1 MALEPKVIFFLHLQ
15 KIHCQRKIWTSNQE
29 QGGQNNSK
37 LSKIKEK
44 NQFIYIFYNT
54 KDMLVTQ
61 GTSLFN

>member
-1 MALEPKVIFFLHLQ
+1 MALEPNFLFFFTFTN
-15 KIHCQRKIWTSNQE
+15 IHSQRKIWTSNQE

-44 NQFIYIFYNT
+44 NQLIYIFYNT